1 MSEKKEGTTMTNSLT
16 RGLVAAAL
24 GALVIGGAAQ
34 PTRAWSDINH
44 REYLTFSGP
53 VAIPGV
59 ILPAGTYMFEVP
71 SPSFSNTLVTVR
83 SRDGRQ
89 VYLTRFTNAVDR
101 RDPGTPVTFRET
113 ARGQVPQIDAWYP
126 MAGEQGRQFVY

>member
-1 MSEKKEGTTMTNSLT
+1 MTKSLT
-16 RGLVAAAL
+16 RAFVVAAL
-24 GALVIGGAAQ
+24 GALLVGAATQ
-34 PTRAWSDINH
+34 PTGAWSDFNH

-59 ILPAGTYMFEVP
+59 VLAAGTYVFEVP
-71 SPSFSNTLVTVR
+71 SPSTSHTIVTVR

-89 VYLTRFTNAVDR
+89 VYLTRFTRAVDR

-113 ARGQVPQIDAWYP
+113 ARGEVQQIDAWYP
-126 MAGEQGRQFVY
+126 MSGEQGRQFIY

>member
-1 MSEKKEGTTMTNSLT
+1 MTNSLT
-16 RGLVAAAL
+16 RALVAVAL
-24 GALVIGGAAQ
+24 GALVIGVAAQ
-34 PTRAWSDINH
+34 PTRAWSDVNH

-59 ILPAGTYMFEVP
+59 VLSAGTYVFEVP

-89 VYLTRFTNAVDR
+89 VYLTRFTRTVDR
-101 RDPGTPVTFRET
+101 RDRGEHVTFRET
-113 ARGQVPQIDAWYP
+113 ARGAVPQIDAWYP
-126 MAGEQGRQFVY
+126 MAGEQGRQFIY